1 MSEATMLPF
10 FPLLLSKRGLDAA
23 AIGAVL
29 AAMALASFLSN
40 PAWGYLADRRL
51 GAVRAIVA
59 SAGGAAL
66 LSLLLLARTGDAGL
80 IAAAV
85 VLAAWRA
92 PLASLLD
99 AIALERLPPGDRGEY
114 GRLRLW
120 MSVGWA
126 FAVLVWGAVLQAGT
140 LELIPVLYAG
150 MSVTVALGARYGMGR
165 DDRHRG
171 LALGE
176 ERHPRMGL
184 SLALLAFLA
193 SIALANAAFAA
204 TWNFLALR
212 IVDLGGA
219 AFLVGLGASLQA
231 AAEVPVMRAIP
242 VLGRRI
248 SQRGLYVTGCAI
260 YAVVFVV
267 WGFMSDPVWI
277 SIVKLVVG
285 VGFAL
290 TYVGSVVIVDDLVAD
305 RFRAT
310 GQGLAKAVG
319 SGLAPVAGTFAGG
332 ALYEFAGARTMFL
345 VAGGAAGAAAAL
357 AWAAAA
363 RGRRRITLAAR
374 TPA

>member
-1 MSEATMLPF
+1 MLPF